1 MGIVLRIAEVF
12 RIEIIL
18 QLREEQL
25 VAIAEVFRIE
35 IIL

>member
-1 MGIVLRIAEVF
+1 MGIALRIAEVF